1 MNHAALLGGH
11 QLVAV
16 AIGLHNP
23 LGERFAD
30 DGVSDVADELAWQPA
45 PVLLIGQVIEY
56 LGVLTDLLE
65 DVLDGEGP
73 VHRHVDVAHAVTLY
87 VLPTE
92 GVGLAD
98 ARGDVTFSPRG
109 WP

>member
-11 QLVAV
+11 QLVSV

-45 PVLLIGQVIEY
+45 PVLLIGQVVEY
-56 LGVLTDLLE
+56 LWVLTDLLE
-65 DVLDGEGP
+65 DVLNGEGP
-73 VHRHVDVAHAVTLY
+73 VHRHVDVAHAVTLD

-98 ARGDVTFSPRG
+98 ARSDVTFSPRG

>member
-1 MNHAALLGGH
+1 MQSFLVDH
-11 QLVAV
+11 LVAFLV
-16 AIGLHNP
+16 SLHDPLAEGLP
-23 LGERFAD
+23 D
-30 DGVSDVADELAWQPA
+30 DGVGDVADELAWQPA
-45 PVLLIGQVIEY
+45 PVLLIGQVVKY

-73 VHRHVDVAHAVTLY
+73 VQRHVDVAHPVTLD

-92 GVGLAD
+92 EVELAD
-98 ARGDVTFSPRG
+98 ARGDVTVCPPG